1 MTIMI
6 ATGLI
11 IRKRRERTE
20 KEMKKRVAKKN

>member
-6 ATGLI
+6 TTGLI

-20 KEMKKRVAKKN
+20 KEMKKRVEKKN